1 MTLQFIENALRGTG
15 RLHAFRSGG
24 GLRVVRIEKKGKL
37 IGYGEHPHI
46 ELALS
51 HANKDLKKQ
60 PQPYSKVYGRK
71 RLHYLTGSS
80 DPSSELDRVILQG
93 FTFDVW
99 HNGAEFIVEIKGLR
113 QAKTPDEVTQRV
125 MKTGKSEQW
134 NERGFVF
141 ETCRS
146 RFPSG
151 EPCASTKVLEY
162 PSEELKS
169 SAWFYDFIKVGK
181 ASFFWAAVNAAI
193 AAKEELVESKAA

>member
-1 MTLQFIENALRGTG
+1 MTLQFIENALKGTG
-15 RLHAFRSGG
+15 RLHAFLSGG

-51 HANKDLKKQ
+51 YANKDLKKQ
-60 PQPYSKVYGRK
+60 HQPYSKIYGRK

-80 DPSSELDRVILQG
+80 EPSSGLDRVILQG

-113 QAKTPDEVTQRV
+113 QAQTPDEVIQRV
-125 MKTGKSEQW
+125 MKTGVSEQW
-134 NERGFVF
+134 DERGFVF
-141 ETCRS
+141 ETYRS
-146 RFPSG
+146 SFPSG
-151 EPCASTKVLEY
+151 EPCATTRVLEY
-162 PSEELKS
+162 PSEKLKS

-181 ASFFWAAVNAAI
+181 ASVFWTALDTAI
-193 AAKEELVESKAA
+193 AAKEELVQSKVA